1 MRPRAL
7 LPHRQTRCR
16 RRRRRRR
23 RRRWW
28 RPRVAV
34 CLRQV
39 LWKWATRKSTR
50 RRAKRKKRP
59 RRTSTKRTARTRT
72 RARHGNKILTTTLTT
87 ISRVLGLGTTRT
99 TNNNVRRPA
108 ALATIW
114 TMRTTTSN
122 RAAQGRR
129 PAALATIR
137 MMRTTSNHA
146 AVHDRRL
153 AVHDRRLAA
162 LDRRLA
168 VHDANHRLV
177 IETTNATDVGAGQD
191 RQRVADSRANIK
203 KEKKKKKANFTST
216 TYTRIFLLL
225 FIVNG
230 ERLQAR
236 DELFRGT
243 TLQIAGTTARGWW

>member
-203 KEKKKKKANFTST
+203 KEKEKKSKLYIYVHKNFFT
-216 TYTRIFLLL
+216 TFYC
-225 FIVNG
+225 
-230 ERLQAR
+230 
-236 DELFRGT
+236 
-243 TLQIAGTTARGWW
+243 

>member
-50 RRAKRKKRP
+50 RKAKRKKRP

-108 ALATIW
+108 ALATI
-114 TMRTTTSN
+114 
-122 RAAQGRR
+122 
-129 PAALATIR
+129 R

-146 AVHDRRL
+146 AVHDRRLAVHDRRL

>member
-50 RRAKRKKRP
+50 RKAKRKKRP

-203 KEKKKKKANFTST
+203 KEKEKKSKLYIYVHKNFFT
-216 TYTRIFLLL
+216 TFYC
-225 FIVNG
+225 
-230 ERLQAR
+230 
-236 DELFRGT
+236 
-243 TLQIAGTTARGWW
+243 